1 MRKLTILIVIT
12 TLVFAENTGA
22 QVKKGSVFLGGDIA
36 YSDEN
41 GTSSNHNNYYT
52 GGFRFLPV
60 FGKAIK
66 ENLILGF
73 DLLYYYSNNDF
84 SLDFNDLKQWIYG
97 GGVFIRQ
104 YQQIAQTRF
113 SLFIQGN
120 LSAEKDKVKQ
130 AFNTPDKIET
140 NIFSLNVSVYPGI
153 SYKISR
159 KLQLETGFNN
169 LVGARYFHRETVSGT
184 INPAT
189 SSANGFNLYASLEN
203 LTRFYV
209 GFRFIISKKESR
221 DKQ

>member
-1 MRKLTILIVIT
+1 MRKHTVLIVIAS
-12 TLVFAENTGA
+12 LVFAKNTDGQINKGA
-22 QVKKGSVFLGGDIA
+22 TFLGGDIT
-36 YSDEN
+36 YSDEK
-41 GTSSNHNNYYT
+41 GISNNNNDYYA

-60 FGKAIK
+60 FGKAVK
-66 ENLILGF
+66 ENLIAGF
-73 DLLYYYSNNDF
+73 DLLYNYSNNDF
-84 SLDFNDLKQWIYG
+84 SFDYNDNKQWIYG

-120 LSAEKDKVKQ
+120 LSAEKEKVKQ
-130 AFNTPDKIET
+130 AFNTPDKIESNT
-140 NIFSLNVSVYPGI
+140 FSLNISFYPGI
-153 SYKISR
+153 SYRISR

-169 LVGARYFHRETVSGT
+169 LVGAKYFHRETVSGT

-209 GFRFIISKKESR
+209 GFRLVFNKKGSS
-221 DKQ
+221 DKE